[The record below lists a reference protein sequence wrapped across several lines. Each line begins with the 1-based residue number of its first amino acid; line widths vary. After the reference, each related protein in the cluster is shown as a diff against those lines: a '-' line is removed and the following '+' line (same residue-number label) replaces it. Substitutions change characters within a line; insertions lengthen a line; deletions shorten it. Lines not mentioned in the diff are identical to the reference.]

1 MLKQHVF
8 NPKTDRCLYC
18 GTTTGDDAV
27 ANIPCEDAPAS
38 APDFGEYDNGEVMA
52 YYNLSD
58 EEWDSL
64 SEAIQD
70 KLFIRTFK

>member
-8 NPKTDRCLYC
+8 NKKTDRCLYC
-18 GTTTGDDAV
+18 ETTAEDDAV
-27 ANIPCEDAPAS
+27 ANLPCEDAHAS
-38 APDFGEYDNGEVMA
+38 APDFEYDNGDVMA

-70 KLFIRTFK
+70 KLFIRTLK